1 MPYSVDSPPSAAR
14 KYKPKCQRAFVHA
27 FNSVYD
33 RTKDD
38 GKAMAAGHAA
48 AQQCEGKRSSMTDI
62 QKDVKFKIFTDT
74 LKAVPMGEDGIRRLK
89 TTASSTIRD
98 LSGDTM
104 TLKALQRM
112 VESATQNMTIWL
124 NHKYEVPESVLG
136 SVETAEIHQRGT
148 DVWDLDFGIRV
159 EEENPR
165 AVSTHKMIE
174 NGTKLGTSI
183 GAKIPKGGAKM
194 TDDGLLIDDVQL
206 LEASIVGIPA
216 NPRSFV
222 QYAVKAYEEAM
233 EDGESEDNEAVVE
246 TEKAKVWVTVDTE
259 DTAQADDAE
268 EKPVTGKAKDK
279 KKDAEPELVKDEAE
293 GPPAENAE
301 ASDVAEATVEHA
313 ETADSPPA
321 EGDEAA
327 GDEAAEGQPD
337 NTEAPA
343 TQEAPQSDPE
353 SDGDGDESASELLGK
368 SIDVIQRVL
377 ASRTEELAAERQ
389 KTADLTSELATKE
402 AELGEAK
409 EGLKLAQ
416 KIVERI
422 AALPIGKRAG
432 FAGEVSDFRTKFGEL
447 YDSEFL
453 KMLEK

>member
-1 MPYSVDSPPSAAR
+1 
-14 KYKPKCQRAFVHA
+14 
-27 FNSVYD
+27 
-33 RTKDD
+33 
-38 GKAMAAGHAA
+38 
-48 AQQCEGKRSSMTDI
+48 MTDEI
-62 QKDVKFKIFTDT
+62 QKDVQFKFLTDT
-74 LKAVPMGEDGIRRLK
+74 LKAETGEDGVRRLK

-98 LSGDTM
+98 LQGDTM
-104 TLKALQRM
+104 TIKALERM
-112 VESATQNMTIWL
+112 KQSALENMTIWL

-148 DVWDLDFGIRV
+148 DVWDLDLGIRV

-165 AVSTHKMIE
+165 AVSAHKMIM

-222 QYAVKAYEEAM
+222 QYAVKAYEDAM
-233 EDGESEDNEAVVE
+233 LAEDEPAENEALIE
-246 TEKAKVWVTVDTE
+246 TEKAQVWVTVDTE
-259 DTAQADDAE
+259 DKPKPEAE
-268 EKPVTGKAKDK
+268 GESAKPASKAKPKAK
-279 KKDAEPELVKDEAE
+279 KDEEPVVTKDAEPETEAPTE
-293 GPPAENAE
+293 TP
-301 ASDVAEATVEHA
+301 
-313 ETADSPPA
+313 ETAESPSDEEEKA
-321 EGDEAA
+321 DGDEAA
-327 GDEAAEGQPD
+327 AEQPD
-337 NTEAPA
+337 NTDAPA
-343 TQEAPQSDPE
+343 TQEAPAESAPE

-377 ASRTEELAAERQ
+377 AARTEELADERQ

-402 AELGEAK
+402 VELREAK

-416 KIVERI
+416 QIVERI

-432 FAGEVSDFRTKFGEL
+432 FSNEVSGFRTKFGEL

-453 KMLEK
+453 KMLENDNGSR